1 MGFGLLDDPP
11 LFVVYVLG
19 ECCFGELDYIVYLC
33 SICRNIR
40 EICIM
45 LEKKHYLC
53 AEIHLNKYRRIHTN
67 NQIINFYEKHYKET
81 ICIGCIGCSCCN

>member
-11 LFVVYVLG
+11 LLRFVSALRWIGPY
-19 ECCFGELDYIVYLC
+19 
-33 SICRNIR
+33 
-40 EICIM
+40 CIFM
-45 LEKKHYLC
+45 LYMSEYSDNMHNVRKKHYLC
-53 AEIHLNKYRRIHTN
+53 ADIHLNKYRRIHTN

>member
-19 ECCFGELDYIVYLC
+19 ECCFGELDHIVYLC

-40 EICIM
+40 IICIM
-45 LEKKHYLC
+45 LEKNTIF
-53 AEIHLNKYRRIHTN
+53 ARIY
-67 NQIINFYEKHYKET
+67 I
-81 ICIGCIGCSCCN
+81 